1 MMREAFSE
9 SEVNLIAQGL
19 DLLLADKREAHR
31 WADESYRYGGS
42 EIAYTESDFGIP
54 QIMTL
59 LGKIDGALVLDEP
72 ESEVL
77 A

>member
-9 SEVNLIAQGL
+9 FEVNLIVQGL
-19 DLLLADKREAHR
+19 DLLLSEKQEAHR
-31 WADESYRYGGS
+31 WADESYRFGGS

-54 QIMTL
+54 QIIAL
-59 LGKIDGALVLDEP
+59 QGKIDGALVLDEP
-72 ESEVL
+72 ESEVS

>member
-1 MMREAFSE
+1 MREAFSE

>member
-9 SEVNLIAQGL
+9 SEVNLITQGL
-19 DLLLADKREAHR
+19 DLLLAEKREAHR

-42 EIAYTESDFGIP
+42 VIAYAEIDFGIP
-54 QIMTL
+54 QIIAL
-59 LGKIDGALVLDEP
+59 QGKIDGVTVLDEP
-72 ESEVL
+72 ESEVS

>member
-19 DLLLADKREAHR
+19 DLLLAEKQEAHR

-54 QIMTL
+54 QIIAL
-59 LGKIDGALVLDEP
+59 QGKIDGAMVLNEP
-72 ESEVL
+72 ESEVSS
-77 A
+77 

>member
-19 DLLLADKREAHR
+19 DLLLAEKQEAHR

-42 EIAYTESDFGIP
+42 DIAYTESDFGIP
-54 QIMTL
+54 QIIAL
-59 LGKIDGALVLDEP
+59 QGKIDGVSASDEP
-72 ESEVL
+72 ESEVS

>member
-1 MMREAFSE
+1 MMREKFSE
-9 SEVNLIAQGL
+9 SEVNLIVQGL
-19 DLLLADKREAHR
+19 DLLLSEKQEAHR

-54 QIMTL
+54 QIIAL
-59 LGKIDGALVLDEP
+59 QGKIDGAMVLNEP
-72 ESEVL
+72 ESEVS

>member
-9 SEVNLIAQGL
+9 SEVNLIVQGL
-19 DLLLADKREAHR
+19 DLLLAEKQEAHR

-54 QIMTL
+54 QIMAL
-59 LGKIDGALVLDEP
+59 QGKIDGVTVSDEP
-72 ESEVL
+72 ESEVS

>member
-19 DLLLADKREAHR
+19 DLLLVDKREAHR
-31 WADESYRYGGS
+31 WAEESYRYGGS

-54 QIMTL
+54 QIMAL
-59 LGKIDGALVLDEP
+59 QGKIDGATVLDEP
-72 ESEVL
+72 ESEVSS
-77 A
+77 

>member
-9 SEVNLIAQGL
+9 SEVNLITQGL
-19 DLLLADKREAHR
+19 DLLLTVKREAHR
-31 WADESYRYGGS
+31 WADESYRFGGS

-54 QIMTL
+54 QIIAL
-59 LGKIDGALVLDEP
+59 QGKIDGVSASDEP
-72 ESEVL
+72 ESEVS

>member
-1 MMREAFSE
+1 MMREEFSE
-9 SEVNLIAQGL
+9 SEVNLIIQGL
-19 DLLLADKREAHR
+19 DLLLAEKREAHR

-54 QIMTL
+54 HIMAL
-59 LGKIDGALVLDEP
+59 QGRIDGALVLNEP
-72 ESEVL
+72 ESEVS

>member
-9 SEVNLIAQGL
+9 SEVSLIVQGL
-19 DLLLADKREAHR
+19 HLLLADKQEAHR

-54 QIMTL
+54 QIL
-59 LGKIDGALVLDEP
+59 ALRGKIDGAMVLNEP
-72 ESEVL
+72 ESEVSS
-77 A
+77 

>member
-1 MMREAFSE
+1 MMREEFSE
-9 SEVNLIAQGL
+9 SEVNLITQGL
-19 DLLLADKREAHR
+19 DLLLAEKQEAHR

-54 QIMTL
+54 QIIAL
-59 LGKIDGALVLDEP
+59 QGKIDGAMVLNEP
-72 ESEVL
+72 ESEVS

>member
-1 MMREAFSE
+1 MMREEFSE
-9 SEVNLIAQGL
+9 SEVNLITQGL
-19 DLLLADKREAHR
+19 DLLLAEKQEAHR

-54 QIMTL
+54 QIIAL
-59 LGKIDGALVLDEP
+59 QGKIDGAMVLDEP
-72 ESEVL
+72 ESKVS

>member
-19 DLLLADKREAHR
+19 DLLLVDKREAHR
-31 WADESYRYGGS
+31 WAEESYRYGGS

-54 QIMTL
+54 QIIAL
-59 LGKIDGALVLDEP
+59 QGKIDGAMVLDEP
-72 ESEVL
+72 EREVS

>member
-1 MMREAFSE
+1 MMREEFSE
-9 SEVNLIAQGL
+9 SEVNLITQGL
-19 DLLLADKREAHR
+19 DLLLAEKQEAHR

-54 QIMTL
+54 QIIAL
-59 LGKIDGALVLDEP
+59 QGKIDGAMVVDEP
-72 ESEVL
+72 ESEVS